1 MLGFLSKKYNK
12 MKFSSVYDKIM
23 NHEITLVDVRTVEEY
38 LSGHVPGSYSIALNE
53 INKIANIISNRD
65 QNVFVYC
72 QSGMRSRRACQ
83 ALVEM
88 GYSSVTD
95 LGGICEWSGPMERG
109 R

>member
-1 MLGFLSKKYNK
+1 

-23 NHEITLVDVRTVEEY
+23 NNEIIVVDVRTVDEY
-38 LSGHVPGSYSIALNE
+38 LSGHIPGSFSLALND
-53 INKIANIISNRD
+53 INKIANIIRNRE
-65 QNVFVYC
+65 QSVFVYC

-83 ALVEM
+83 ALVDM